1 MKRQT
6 SNALDKRKYLDPT
19 MVAKINNMALRAR
32 LVVEGYLIGQ
42 HKSPYH
48 GFSVEFAEH
57 RAYGHGDEI
66 RHIDWKLYGKT
77 DRYYVKRYEEETNLR
92 SYILLDT
99 SQSMTY
105 GSGSISKLEYAS
117 YLSAAITHLMLNQRD
132 GMGLVLF
139 DEKIRKFI
147 PPRASASHANII
159 MGALDNINTGEDTQ
173 IRTTLDHMAERI
185 KKRGLVILISDLLD
199 DPEQVL
205 MGLNHFRHNKQEMIV
220 FHLLDRQEQV
230 FQFGNRTKFRDLETG
245 ETITTEP
252 WYIRSAYQKVIESFQ
267 RKYQLGC
274 RNQRID
280 YVPLFTDQP
289 LDIAL
294 NEYLNKR
301 KRTG

>member
-1 MKRQT
+1 MKT
-6 SNALDKRKYLDPT
+6 IDKRKYLDPLI
-19 MVAKINNMALRAR
+19 VAKLDNMALRAR

-57 RAYGHGDEI
+57 RAYGSGDEI

-105 GSGSISKLEYAS
+105 GSGAITKLEYGS
-117 YLSAAITHLMLNQRD
+117 YLSAALTYLMLNQKD
-132 GMGLVLF
+132 AMGLVLF

-147 PPRASASHANII
+147 PPRAAPSHANII
-159 MGALDNINTGEDTQ
+159 MGALDKIQSANDTQ
-173 IRTTLDHMAERI
+173 IRPTLDYMAERI

-199 DPEQVL
+199 GPDQVL
-205 MGLNHFRHNKQEMIV
+205 MGLNHFRYNKQEMIV
-220 FHLLDRQEQV
+220 FHLLDRQELE
-230 FQFGNRTKFRDLETG
+230 FQFGDRTKFRDLETD

-252 WYIRSAYQKVIESFQ
+252 WHIRSAYQELIEMHQ
-267 RKYQLGC
+267 RKYRLGC

-289 LDIAL
+289 LDLAL

-301 KRTG
+301 QKTG

>member
-1 MKRQT
+1 MN
-6 SNALDKRKYLDPT
+6 SIDKRKYLDPLIL
-19 MVAKINNMALRAR
+19 AKIDNMALRAR

-57 RAYGHGDEI
+57 RAYGSGDEI

-105 GSGSISKLEYAS
+105 GSGEITKLDYGS
-117 YLSAAITHLMLNQRD
+117 YLSAALTHLMLNQRD
-132 GMGLVLF
+132 AMGLVLF

-147 PPRASASHANII
+147 PPRAAPSHANII
-159 MGALDNINTGEDTQ
+159 MGALDKIQSANDTQ
-173 IRTTLDHMAERI
+173 IRPTLDYMAERI

-199 DPEQVL
+199 DPAQVL

-220 FHLLDRQEQV
+220 FHLLDRQELE
-230 FQFGNRTKFRDLETG
+230 FQFENRTKFRDLETD

-252 WYIRSAYQKVIESFQ
+252 WHIRSAYQELIEMHQ
-267 RKYQLGC
+267 RKYRLGC

-289 LDIAL
+289 LDLAL

-301 KRTG
+301 QKTG

>member
-6 SNALDKRKYLDPT
+6 SNIIDKRKYLDPA
-19 MVAKINNMALRAR
+19 MVAKLDNMALRAR

-99 SQSMTY
+99 SKSMTFA
-105 GSGSISKLEYAS
+105 SGNVSKLDYAS
-117 YLSAAITHLMLNQRD
+117 YLSAALTHLMLNQRD

-147 PPRASASHANII
+147 PPRAAPSHSNII
-159 MGALDNINTGEDTQ
+159 MGALDNIQSGQDTN
-173 IRTTLDHMAERI
+173 IRPTLDRMAERI

-220 FHLLDRQEQV
+220 FHLLDRQEHD
-230 FQFGNRTKFRDLETG
+230 FEFSNRTKFRDLETG

-252 WYIRSAYQKVIESFQ
+252 WHIRSAYQNLIESFQ
-267 RKYQLGC
+267 RKYRLGC

-289 LDIAL
+289 LDLAL
-294 NEYLNKR
+294 NEYLKKR
-301 KRTG
+301 QRTG

>member
-1 MKRQT
+1 MN
-6 SNALDKRKYLDPT
+6 SIDKRKYLDPLIL
-19 MVAKINNMALRAR
+19 AKIDNMALRAR

-57 RAYGHGDEI
+57 RAYGSGDEI

-105 GSGSISKLEYAS
+105 GSGEITKLEYGS
-117 YLSAAITHLMLNQRD
+117 YLSAALTHLMLNQRD
-132 GMGLVLF
+132 AMGLVLF

-147 PPRASASHANII
+147 PPRAAPSHANII
-159 MGALDNINTGEDTQ
+159 MGALDKIQSANDTQ
-173 IRTTLDHMAERI
+173 IRPTLDYMAERI

-199 DPEQVL
+199 DPAQVL

-220 FHLLDRQEQV
+220 FHLLDRQELE
-230 FQFGNRTKFRDLETG
+230 FQFENRTKFRDLETD

-252 WYIRSAYQKVIESFQ
+252 WHIRSAYQELIEMHQ
-267 RKYQLGC
+267 RKYRLGC

-289 LDIAL
+289 LDLAL

-301 KRTG
+301 QKTG

>member
-1 MKRQT
+1 MN
-6 SNALDKRKYLDPT
+6 SIDKRKYLDPLI
-19 MVAKINNMALRAR
+19 VAKIDNMALRAR
-32 LVVEGYLIGQ
+32 LVVEGNLKGQ

-57 RAYGHGDEI
+57 RAYGSGDEI

-105 GSGSISKLEYAS
+105 GSGAITKLEYGS
-117 YLSAAITHLMLNQRD
+117 YLSAALTHLMLNQRD
-132 GMGLVLF
+132 AMGLVLF

-147 PPRASASHANII
+147 PPRAAPSHANII
-159 MGALDNINTGEDTQ
+159 MGALDKIQSANDTQ
-173 IRTTLDHMAERI
+173 IRPTLDYMAERI

-199 DPEQVL
+199 DPGQVL

-220 FHLLDRQEQV
+220 FHLLDRQELE
-230 FQFGNRTKFRDLETG
+230 FQFGNRTKFRDLETD

-252 WYIRSAYQKVIESFQ
+252 WHIRSAYRELIEMHQ
-267 RKYQLGC
+267 RKYRLGC

-289 LDIAL
+289 LDQAL
-294 NEYLNKR
+294 NKYLNKR
-301 KRTG
+301 QKTG

>member
-1 MKRQT
+1 M
-6 SNALDKRKYLDPT
+6 
-19 MVAKINNMALRAR
+19 
-32 LVVEGYLIGQ
+32 
-42 HKSPYH
+42 
-48 GFSVEFAEH
+48 EFAEH

-147 PPRASASHANII
+147 PPRAAPSHANII
-159 MGALDNINTGEDTQ
+159 MGALDNIHTGKDTQ
-173 IRTTLDHMAERI
+173 IRSTLDHMAERI

>member
-1 MKRQT
+1 MN
-6 SNALDKRKYLDPT
+6 SIDKRKYLDPLI
-19 MVAKINNMALRAR
+19 VAKIDNMALRAR

-57 RAYGHGDEI
+57 RAYGSGDEI

-105 GSGSISKLEYAS
+105 GSGAITKLEYGS
-117 YLSAAITHLMLNQRD
+117 YLSAALTHLMLNQRD
-132 GMGLVLF
+132 AMGLVLF

-147 PPRASASHANII
+147 PPRAAPSHANII
-159 MGALDNINTGEDTQ
+159 MGALDKIQSANDTQ
-173 IRTTLDHMAERI
+173 IRPTLDYMAERI

-199 DPEQVL
+199 DPDQVL

-220 FHLLDRQEQV
+220 FHLLDRQELE
-230 FQFGNRTKFRDLETG
+230 FQFGNRTKFRDLETD

-252 WYIRSAYQKVIESFQ
+252 WHIRSAYQELIEMHQ
-267 RKYQLGC
+267 RKYRLGC

-280 YVPLFTDQP
+280 YVPMFTDQP
-289 LDIAL
+289 LDLAL

-301 KRTG
+301 LKTG

>member
-19 MVAKINNMALRAR
+19 MVAKIDNMALRAR

-117 YLSAAITHLMLNQRD
+117 YLSAALTHLMLNQRD

-173 IRTTLDHMAERI
+173 IRTTLDLWQN
-185 KKRGLVILISDLLD
+185 G
-199 DPEQVL
+199 
-205 MGLNHFRHNKQEMIV
+205 
-220 FHLLDRQEQV
+220 
-230 FQFGNRTKFRDLETG
+230 
-245 ETITTEP
+245 
-252 WYIRSAYQKVIESFQ
+252 
-267 RKYQLGC
+267 
-274 RNQRID
+274 
-280 YVPLFTDQP
+280 
-289 LDIAL
+289 
-294 NEYLNKR
+294 
-301 KRTG
+301 

>member
-1 MKRQT
+1 MN
-6 SNALDKRKYLDPT
+6 SIDKRKYLDPLIL
-19 MVAKINNMALRAR
+19 AKIDNMALRAR

-57 RAYGHGDEI
+57 RAYGPGDEI

-105 GSGSISKLEYAS
+105 GSGAITKLEYGS
-117 YLSAAITHLMLNQRD
+117 YLSAALTHLMLNQRD
-132 GMGLVLF
+132 AMGLVLF

-147 PPRASASHANII
+147 PPRAAPSHANII
-159 MGALDNINTGEDTQ
+159 MGALDKIQSANDTQ
-173 IRTTLDHMAERI
+173 IRPTLDYMAERI

-199 DPEQVL
+199 DPAQVL

-220 FHLLDRQEQV
+220 FHLLDRQELE
-230 FQFGNRTKFRDLETG
+230 FQFGNRTKFRDLETN

-252 WYIRSAYQKVIESFQ
+252 WHIRSAYQELIEIQQ
-267 RKYQLGC
+267 RKYRLGC

-289 LDIAL
+289 LDLAL
-294 NEYLNKR
+294 NEYFNKR
-301 KRTG
+301 QKTG

>member
-1 MKRQT
+1 MKT
-6 SNALDKRKYLDPT
+6 IDKRKYLDPLI
-19 MVAKINNMALRAR
+19 VAKLDNMALRAR

-57 RAYGHGDEI
+57 RAYGSGDEI

-105 GSGSISKLEYAS
+105 GSGAITKLEYGS
-117 YLSAAITHLMLNQRD
+117 YLSAALTYLMLNQKD
-132 GMGLVLF
+132 AMGLVLF

-147 PPRASASHANII
+147 PPRAAPSHANII
-159 MGALDNINTGEDTQ
+159 MGALDKIQSANDTQ
-173 IRTTLDHMAERI
+173 IRPTLDYMAERI

-199 DPEQVL
+199 DPDQVL
-205 MGLNHFRHNKQEMIV
+205 MGLNHFRYNKQEMIV
-220 FHLLDRQEQV
+220 FHLLDRQELE
-230 FQFGNRTKFRDLETG
+230 FQFGDRTKFRDLETD

-252 WYIRSAYQKVIESFQ
+252 WHIRSAYQELIEMHQ
-267 RKYQLGC
+267 RKYRLGC

-289 LDIAL
+289 LDLAL

-301 KRTG
+301 QKTG